1 MIPNTS
7 ELSMSIEEENHPT
20 LTFRAVVDEN
30 LVIGNIRF
38 RNRIN
43 GLLDDLD
50 AVEQAVYLIL
60 GTERYKFP
68 IYSWDYG
75 IELVD
80 LFGKPMPFVIAELPE
95 RIKEALTVDERISNV
110 TDFEFTQ
117 NGKKLEV
124 SFTVVTDAGNLETAL
139 EVEV

>member
-30 LVIGNIRF
+30 LAIGNIRF

-124 SFTVVTDAGNLETAL
+124 SFTVVTDAGNLDTAL

>member
-7 ELSMSIEEENHPT
+7 ELSMSIEEENHPN
-20 LTFRAVVDEN
+20 LTFRAVMDEN
-30 LVIGNIRF
+30 LVIGNVRF

-43 GLLDDLD
+43 GLIDELD
-50 AVEQAVYLIL
+50 AIEQAVYLIL

-75 IELVD
+75 VELVD

-95 RIKEALTVDERISNV
+95 RIKEALMVDDRISNV

-117 NGKKLEV
+117 TGKKLAV
-124 SFTVVTDAGNLETAL
+124 SFTVVTNAGNLDTAL

>member
-30 LVIGNIRF
+30 LAIGNIRF

-75 IELVD
+75 VDLAD
-80 LFGKPMPFVIAELPE
+80 LFGKPMPFVMAELPE

>member
-30 LVIGNIRF
+30 LAIGNIRF

-43 GLLDDLD
+43 GLLDALD
-50 AVEQAVYLIL
+50 AVEQSVYLIL

-75 IELVD
+75 VELAD
-80 LFGKPMPFVIAELPE
+80 LFGKPMPFVMAELPE

>member
-30 LVIGNIRF
+30 LAIGNIRF

-50 AVEQAVYLIL
+50 AVEQSVYLIL

-75 IELVD
+75 VELAD
-80 LFGKPMPFVIAELPE
+80 LFGKPMPFVMAELPE
-95 RIKEALTVDERISNV
+95 RIKEALKVDERISNV

>member
-30 LVIGNIRF
+30 LAIGNIHF

-50 AVEQAVYLIL
+50 AVEQSVYLIL

-75 IELVD
+75 IELAD
-80 LFGKPMPFVIAELPE
+80 LFGKPMPFVMAELPE

>member
-30 LVIGNIRF
+30 LAIGNIRF

-50 AVEQAVYLIL
+50 AVEQSVYLIL

-75 IELVD
+75 IELAD
-80 LFGKPMPFVIAELPE
+80 LFGKPMPFVMAELPE

-139 EVEV
+139 ELEV

>member
-30 LVIGNIRF
+30 LAIGNIRF

-50 AVEQAVYLIL
+50 AVEQSVYLIL

-75 IELVD
+75 IELAD
-80 LFGKPMPFVIAELPE
+80 LFGKPMPFVMAELPE

>member
-30 LVIGNIRF
+30 LTIGNIRF

-50 AVEQAVYLIL
+50 AVEQSVYLIL

-75 IELVD
+75 VELAD
-80 LFGKPMPFVIAELPE
+80 LFGKPMPFVMAELPE

>member
-30 LVIGNIRF
+30 LAIGNIRF

-50 AVEQAVYLIL
+50 AVEQSVYLIL

-75 IELVD
+75 VELAD
-80 LFGKPMPFVIAELPE
+80 LFGKPMPFVMAELPE
-95 RIKEALTVDERISNV
+95 RIKEALMVDERISNV

>member
-7 ELSMSIEEENHPT
+7 ELSMAIEEENHPT

-30 LVIGNIRF
+30 LAIGNIRF

-75 IELVD
+75 VELAD
-80 LFGKPMPFVIAELPE
+80 LFGKPMPFVMAELPE

>member
-30 LVIGNIRF
+30 LAIGNIRF

-50 AVEQAVYLIL
+50 AVEQSVYLIL

-75 IELVD
+75 VELAD
-80 LFGKPMPFVIAELPE
+80 LFGKPMPFVMAELPE

-117 NGKKLEV
+117 KGKKLEV
-124 SFTVVTDAGNLETAL
+124 SFTVVTDAGNLDTSL

>member
-30 LVIGNIRF
+30 LAIGNIRF

-50 AVEQAVYLIL
+50 AVEQSVYLIL

-75 IELVD
+75 VELAD
-80 LFGKPMPFVIAELPE
+80 LFGKPMPFVMAELPE

-124 SFTVVTDAGNLETAL
+124 SFTVVTDAGNLDTSL

>member
-30 LVIGNIRF
+30 LAIGNIRF

-50 AVEQAVYLIL
+50 AVEQSVYLIL

-75 IELVD
+75 IELAD
-80 LFGKPMPFVIAELPE
+80 LFGKPMPFVMAELPE

-110 TDFEFTQ
+110 TDFEFRQ

>member
-7 ELSMSIEEENHPT
+7 ELSMCIEEENHPT
-20 LTFRAVVDEN
+20 LTFRAVVDET
-30 LVIGNIRF
+30 LAIGNIRF

-75 IELVD
+75 VELAD
-80 LFGKPMPFVIAELPE
+80 LFGKPMPFVMAELPE

>member
-30 LVIGNIRF
+30 LAIGNIRF

-75 IELVD
+75 VELAD
-80 LFGKPMPFVIAELPE
+80 LFGKPMPFVMAELPE

>member
-30 LVIGNIRF
+30 LAIGNIRF

-50 AVEQAVYLIL
+50 AVEQSVYLIL

-75 IELVD
+75 VELAD
-80 LFGKPMPFVIAELPE
+80 LFGKPMPFVMAELPE

>member
-30 LVIGNIRF
+30 LAIGNIRF

-75 IELVD
+75 IELAD
-80 LFGKPMPFVIAELPE
+80 LFGKPMPFVMAELPE

>member
-30 LVIGNIRF
+30 LAIGNIRF

-43 GLLDDLD
+43 GLIDDLD
-50 AVEQAVYLIL
+50 AVEQSVYLIL

-75 IELVD
+75 VELAD
-80 LFGKPMPFVIAELPE
+80 LFGKPMPFVMAELPE

>member
-30 LVIGNIRF
+30 LAIGNIRF

-50 AVEQAVYLIL
+50 AVEQSVYLIL

-75 IELVD
+75 IELAD
-80 LFGKPMPFVIAELPE
+80 LFGKPMPFVMAELPE

-124 SFTVVTDAGNLETAL
+124 SFTVVTDGGNLETAL

>member
-30 LVIGNIRF
+30 LAIENIRF

-75 IELVD
+75 VELAD
-80 LFGKPMPFVIAELPE
+80 LFGKPMPFVMAELPE

>member
-30 LVIGNIRF
+30 LAIGNIRF

-43 GLLDDLD
+43 GLVDDLD
-50 AVEQAVYLIL
+50 AVEQSVYLIL

-75 IELVD
+75 VELAD
-80 LFGKPMPFVIAELPE
+80 LFGKPMPFVMAELPE

>member
-30 LVIGNIRF
+30 LAIGNIRF

-50 AVEQAVYLIL
+50 AVEQSVQLIL

-75 IELVD
+75 VELAD
-80 LFGKPMPFVIAELPE
+80 LFGKPMPFVMAELPE

>member
-1 MIPNTS
+1 MILNTS

-30 LVIGNIRF
+30 LAIGNIRF

-75 IELVD
+75 VELAD
-80 LFGKPMPFVIAELPE
+80 LFGKPMPFVMAELPE

>member
-20 LTFRAVVDEN
+20 LTFRAVIDEN
-30 LVIGNIRF
+30 LVIENIRF

>member
-30 LVIGNIRF
+30 LAIGNIRF

-75 IELVD
+75 VELAD
-80 LFGKPMPFVIAELPE
+80 LFRKPMQLIIDELPE

-110 TDFEFTQ
+110 TDFEFTK

-124 SFTVVTDAGNLETAL
+124 YFTVVTDAGNLETAL